1 MLVPN
6 IKNMY
11 DRKKQDRKM
20 ENIIDYEIK
29 KYTRREGRHY
39 RK

>member
-1 MLVPN
+1 MIERN
-6 IKNMY
+6 RI
-11 DRKKQDRKM
+11 RKM
-20 ENIIDYEIK
+20 ENIIGYEIK

>member
-1 MLVPN
+1 MIERN
-6 IKNMY
+6 RI
-11 DRKKQDRKM
+11 RKM
-20 ENIIDYEIK
+20 ENIIDYAIK

>member
-11 DRKKQDRKM
+11 DRRKYGRKM

-29 KYTRREGRHY
+29 KYTGREGRHY

>member
-1 MLVPN
+1 MLARYEGNV
-6 IKNMY
+6 Y
-11 DRKKQDRKM
+11 DNKHIQQDG
-20 ENIIDYEIK
+20 EIIYEIK